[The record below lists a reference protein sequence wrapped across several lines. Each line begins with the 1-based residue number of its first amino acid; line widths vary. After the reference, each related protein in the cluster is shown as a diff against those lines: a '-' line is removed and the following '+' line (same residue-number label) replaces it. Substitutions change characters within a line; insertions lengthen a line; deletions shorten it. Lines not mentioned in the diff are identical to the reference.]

1 MRDSEQHSAYRTV
14 VLFGI
19 VSLLA
24 DLTYE
29 SARSVIG
36 QYMALLGAGAA
47 AISIAAGSGELVGY
61 SMRVVSGWIADRT
74 QRYWLLVW
82 VGYTMNLLA
91 VPMLAMVGRW
101 ELVALL
107 VIVERL
113 GKAIRT
119 PARDAVLASATV
131 HMGHG
136 KGFGLHEALDQI
148 GAIVGPLL
156 IAVALRSGVG
166 YRLSLGMLLIPASIA
181 LSVLALLQRRVP
193 DTVPSAASLAPS
205 SEMPPAYRR
214 FLVASCLAAAGFAD
228 FPLLAYHLHI
238 HGVGEAFIPSLYAG
252 AMAVDAAAALVLGR
266 LFDRWGMPVLA
277 ASGAIGASA
286 ALAVVGVG
294 SAGFAVGI
302 VMWGIGMGAHE
313 SILRASVAA
322 LVPPSQR
329 GRAFGIFSACY
340 GISWFAGTALLGV
353 LYRLDP
359 IAMGAASAL
368 LQAIGAVVWLSVGR
382 MSAG

>member
-193 DTVPSAASLAPS
+193 DTVSSAASLAPS

-228 FPLLAYHLHI
+228 FPLLAYHLHT